1 MTVFDCSAPFG
12 LGGAIS
18 AKKADVEISDSSFT
32 RCNSTLGGGA
42 ISVDG

>member
-12 LGGAIS
+12 LGGAIG
-18 AKKADVEISDSSFT
+18 AEKADVEISDSSFT

-42 ISVDG
+42 ISVNR